1 MSPDTKIRNKSV
13 QTYASDMAGVIDG
26 DKTGLLKKIIHEEE
40 YRDQEKINL
49 SPESTQN
56 KIMLIASWMFLIV
69 SLGILLFFLFQKNIS
84 TVDVS
89 PQFAPMIFTDN
100 TDFLEIFEL
109 KKEQVLQTIAN
120 TILESKAN
128 SKGVEAIY
136 LTENKSI
143 VGLER
148 FAKILEANFVFPKD
162 KKISDNFLMGV
173 VNQNSKDFFI
183 LMKITALED
192 VFLSMRDW
200 ELKMLTDLGPIF
212 GINLSANTKDLFT
225 KSFEDGYIQNKNARI
240 LFDANNNIVL
250 MYVYT
255 SDDSVLITKTEAVTK
270 EVMLRLASSKIKK

>member
-40 YRDQEKINL
+40 YRDQEKISL